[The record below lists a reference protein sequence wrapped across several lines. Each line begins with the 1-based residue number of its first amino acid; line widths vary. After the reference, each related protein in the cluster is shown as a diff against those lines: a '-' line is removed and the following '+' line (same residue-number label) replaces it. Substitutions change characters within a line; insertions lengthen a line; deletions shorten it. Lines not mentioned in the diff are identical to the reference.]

1 MVPSSHVLLMNT
13 LNVASMT
20 YLILINIFNF
30 NHMWLVLTVLD
41 GAD

>member
-1 MVPSSHVLLMNT
+1 MVPSNHMLLMNT

-30 NHMWLVLTVLD
+30 K
-41 GAD
+41 